1 MVRSRPLRFLLAWLV
16 LVTGFVGTARG
27 ALGLGCR
34 HQGQVESGDDG
45 RPGAAI
51 ALGALASGSG
61 TLTAAPSRD
70 SQESVPPAPAAL
82 ASACTPAP
90 ALPTRTAH
98 LAPTTPEVREVA
110 PWRPKQ
116 HVGFVPPPP
125 FHPPRL
131 S

>member
-1 MVRSRPLRFLLAWLV
+1 MVRSRSLRFLLAWLV

-34 HQGQVESGDDG
+34 HQGQVASGDGG
-45 RPGAAI
+45 RTSATI
-51 ALGALASGSG
+51 ALGALASGSS
-61 TLTAAPSRD
+61 TLTAAPSPD
-70 SQESVPPAPAAL
+70 SRETVPPAPAAL

-98 LAPTTPEVREVA
+98 LATTTLAVREVA
-110 PWRPKQ
+110 SWRPRQ
-116 HVGFVPPPP
+116 HVSFVPPPL